1 MLPSGDSK
9 VGHTRTVLSI
19 VPTWAL
25 TIQALAY
32 SYSVLRAQPAMWY
45 ISSWCLP
52 GSSGPERGL
61 MNAQP
66 GREVGSDGH
75 FTCRLD
81 ERLLL
86 AGTTTVL
93 GGELADRQIAT

>member
-1 MLPSGDSK
+1 
-9 VGHTRTVLSI
+9 
-19 VPTWAL
+19 
-25 TIQALAY
+25 
-32 SYSVLRAQPAMWY
+32 
-45 ISSWCLP
+45 
-52 GSSGPERGL
+52 